1 MKHSHAQAI
10 ILMVMAATLRAI
22 LRNAVT
28 AWWMLARPVM
38 TATTTLA
45 MAARHA
51 QSMCAETD

>member
-22 LRNAVT
+22 LKNAVT
-28 AWWMLARPVM
+28 AWWMSARSVM

-45 MAARHA
+45 MAASHA